1 MKKLIILILTVLMLC
16 LGAASA
22 DTGFELGK
30 PFMDFT
36 AADTEGNTF
45 TLSEALKDH
54 EAVLLNIWA
63 TWCGPCQGEF
73 PDLEKAY
80 QKYKDKVAFIAL
92 SYDDNDTIEKIAA
105 FRDEYQLTFPMGRDE
120 GSALYNYVAQYGV
133 PTTVVIDRFGNAGFL
148 RLGSFNT
155 AEEVGNVL
163 DRFLGD
169 DYTET
174 AVLTRIP
181 KKGVTRA
188 YPVSPAR
195 AMYIDNEN
203 VKKARFHLTNAVSD
217 DYLMAYVVS
226 EDTAHLRF
234 DITAADDAADMMYY
248 DDAKVERVDLPDILD
263 AERNV
268 FTYDQAMESPEGT
281 HYLYGLYYNV
291 GMEGD
296 PDLME
301 FFLLQKEEYLEEL
314 ADYLRTMEYEV
325 SWEFVEDTTA
335 DKTEQKAY
343 VLHVEDQDGNP
354 VPGVAVNFC
363 TDAACTMQQSDE
375 NGVIT
380 FDGEKANYHVQIL
393 KAPEGYSFDKS
404 FELYTGDAYGEWVLH
419 VGNDSLK

>member
-63 TWCGPCQGEF
+63 TWCGPCQSEF

-92 SYDDNDTIEKIAA
+92 SYDDGDTNEKIAA
-105 FRDEYQLTFPMGRDE
+105 FKEDYNLTFPMGRDE

-133 PTTVVIDRFGNAGFL
+133 PTTVVIDRFGNTGFL

-163 DRFLGD
+163 DRYLGD

-174 AVLTRIP
+174 AVLTKIP
-181 KKGVTRA
+181 KKGTTRA
-188 YPVSPAR
+188 YPVSAR
-195 AMYIDNEN
+195 ALYVDNEN
-203 VKKARFHLTNAVSD
+203 VKKFNFTLSGADKPLPV
-217 DYLMAYVVS
+217 YVVN
-226 EDTAHLRF
+226 DQTAHLRF
-234 DITAADDAADMMYY
+234 TISSADDAADMMYY
-248 DDAKVERVDLPDILD
+248 DDAKVARVDLPDILD
-263 AERNV
+263 AQRNA
-268 FTYDQAMESPEGT
+268 FAYDQVLESPEGVP
-281 HYLYGLYYNV
+281 YLYGLYYNV
-291 GMEGD
+291 GGDGD

-301 FFLLQKEEYLEEL
+301 FFLVEKEENLEDV
-314 ADYLRTMEYEV
+314 AAYLRSMDYEV
-325 SWEFVEDTTA
+325 TWEEA
-335 DKTEQKAY
+335 AEEPAQAPEQKAY
-343 VLHVEDQDGNP
+343 VIHVLDQDGNP
-354 VPGVAVNFC
+354 VPGAAVNFC
-363 TDAACTMQQSDE
+363 TDAACTMAQGGED
-375 NGVIT
+375 GVIT
-380 FDGEKANYHVQIL
+380 FDGAPENYHVQIL
-393 KAPEGYSFDKS
+393 KVPEGYSFDQA
-404 FELYTGDAYGEWVLH
+404 FELYTGETYGEWVLH
-419 VGNDSLK
+419 VANDRLK

>member
-36 AADTEGNTF
+36 AVDTEGNTF

-63 TWCGPCQGEF
+63 TWCGPCQSEF

-80 QKYKDKVAFIAL
+80 QQYKDKVAFIAL
-92 SYDDNDTIEKIAA
+92 SYDDGDTNEKIAA
-105 FRDEYQLTFPMGRDE
+105 FKEEYNLTFPMGRDE

-133 PTTVVIDRFGNAGFL
+133 PTTVVIDRFGNTGFL

-195 AMYIDNEN
+195 ALYVDNEN
-203 VKKARFHLTNAVSD
+203 VKKFNFTLSGADRPLPV
-217 DYLMAYVVS
+217 YVVN
-226 EDTAHLRF
+226 DQTAHLRF
-234 DITAADDAADMMYY
+234 TISSADDAADMMYY
-248 DDAKVERVDLPDILD
+248 DDAKVARVDLPDILD
-263 AERNV
+263 AQRNV
-268 FTYDQAMESPEGT
+268 FAYDQVLESPGGVP
-281 HYLYGLYYNV
+281 YLYGLYYNV
-291 GMEGD
+291 GGDGD

-301 FFLLQKEEYLEEL
+301 FFLVEKEENLEDV
-314 ADYLRTMEYEV
+314 AAYLRSMDYEV
-325 SWEFVEDTTA
+325 TWEEA
-335 DKTEQKAY
+335 AEEPAQAPEQKAY
-343 VLHVEDQDGNP
+343 VIHVLDQDGNP
-354 VPGVAVNFC
+354 VPGAAVNFC
-363 TDAACTMQQSDE
+363 TDAACTMAQGGED
-375 NGVIT
+375 GVIT
-380 FDGEKANYHVQIL
+380 FDGAPENYHVQIL
-393 KAPEGYSFDKS
+393 RVPEGYSFDQA
-404 FELYTGDAYGEWVLH
+404 FELYTGETYGEWVLH
-419 VGNDSLK
+419 VANDRLK

>member
-1 MKKLIILILTVLMLC
+1 MKKLIILILTILVLC
-16 LGAASA
+16 LGTASA
-22 DTGFELGK
+22 DTGMTLGE

-36 AADTEGNTF
+36 ATDTEGNTF

-92 SYDDNDTIEKIAA
+92 SYDDEDTNEKIAA
-105 FRDEYQLTFPMGRDE
+105 FKEEYQLTFPMGRDE
-120 GSALYNYVAQYGV
+120 GSALYKYVAQYGV
-133 PTTVVIDRFGNAGFL
+133 PTTVVIDRFGNTGFL

-163 DRFLGD
+163 DRYLGD
-169 DYTET
+169 DYKET
-174 AVLTRIP
+174 AVLTKIP
-181 KKGVTRA
+181 KKAATRS
-188 YPVSPAR
+188 YPVSAAR
-195 AMYIDNEN
+195 AMHVDNEN
-203 VKKARFHLTNAVSD
+203 VKKASFHLSVSG
-217 DYLMAYVVS
+217 MEQSVAAYVVDD
-226 EDTAHLRF
+226 DTAHLRF
-234 DITAADDAADMMYY
+234 EITSADDAADMMYY
-248 DDAKVERVDLPDILD
+248 DDAKAVRVDLPDILD

-268 FTYDQAMESPEGT
+268 FAYDQVMESPDGN

-291 GMEGD
+291 GGDGD

-301 FFLLQKEEYLEEL
+301 FFLVQKEEYLEEL
-314 ADYLRTMEYEV
+314 ADYLRSMEYEV
-325 SWEFVEDTTA
+325 SWEFVENEPEETA
-335 DKTEQKAY
+335 EQKAY

-393 KAPEGYSFDKS
+393 KAPEGYSFDKN
-404 FELYTGDAYGEWVLH
+404 FELYTGEAYGEWVLH

>member
-1 MKKLIILILTVLMLC
+1 MKKLIILILTILVLC

-22 DTGFELGK
+22 DTGFELGQ

-36 AADTEGNTF
+36 TTDTEGNTF

-92 SYDDNDTIEKIAA
+92 SYDDEDTNEKIAA
-105 FRDEYQLTFPMGRDE
+105 FKEEYKLTFPMGRDE

-195 AMYIDNEN
+195 AMHIDNEN
-203 VKKARFHLTNAVSD
+203 VKQARFHLTNAVSD

-325 SWEFVEDTTA
+325 SWEFVEDTPA

-380 FDGEKANYHVQIL
+380 FEGEKANYHVQIL

>member
-1 MKKLIILILTVLMLC
+1 MKKLIILILTILVLC
-16 LGAASA
+16 LGTASA
-22 DTGFELGK
+22 DTGMTLGE
-30 PFMDFT
+30 PFMNFT
-36 AADTEGNTF
+36 ATDTEGNTF

-195 AMYIDNEN
+195 AMHIDNEN

-325 SWEFVEDTTA
+325 SWEFVEDTPA

>member
-63 TWCGPCQGEF
+63 TWCGPCQSEF

-92 SYDDNDTIEKIAA
+92 SYDDGDTNEKIAA
-105 FRDEYQLTFPMGRDE
+105 FKEEYNLTFPMGRDE

-133 PTTVVIDRFGNAGFL
+133 PTTVVIDRFGNTGFL

-163 DRFLGD
+163 DRYLGD

-174 AVLTRIP
+174 AVLTKIP
-181 KKGVTRA
+181 KKGTTRA
-188 YPVSPAR
+188 YPVSAR
-195 AMYIDNEN
+195 ALYVDNEN
-203 VKKARFHLTNAVSD
+203 VKKFHFTLSGADKPLPV
-217 DYLMAYVVS
+217 YVVN
-226 EDTAHLRF
+226 DQTAHLRF
-234 DITAADDAADMMYY
+234 TISSADDAADMMYY
-248 DDAKVERVDLPDILD
+248 DDAKVARVDLPDILD
-263 AERNV
+263 AQRNV
-268 FTYDQAMESPEGT
+268 FAYDQVLESPEGVP
-281 HYLYGLYYNV
+281 YLYGLYYNV
-291 GMEGD
+291 GGDGD

-301 FFLLQKEEYLEEL
+301 FFLVEKEENLEDV
-314 ADYLRTMEYEV
+314 AAYLRSMDYEV
-325 SWEFVEDTTA
+325 TWEEA
-335 DKTEQKAY
+335 AEEPAQAPEQKAY
-343 VLHVEDQDGNP
+343 VIHVKDQDGNP
-354 VPGVAVNFC
+354 VPGAAVNFC
-363 TDAACTMQQSDE
+363 TDAACTMAQGGED
-375 NGVIT
+375 GVIT
-380 FDGEKANYHVQIL
+380 FDGAPENYHVQIL
-393 KAPEGYSFDKS
+393 RVPEGYSFDQA
-404 FELYTGDAYGEWVLH
+404 FELYTGETYGEWVLH
-419 VGNDSLK
+419 VANDRLK